1 MWDTFFIHEKFRVAK
16 NFQFLQY
23 FKCQCRGGAGGQ
35 VQKAWENSFRRHN
48 FINFFREVMSL
59 EVTPSEVTS
68 LLSENFREYLLSSE
82 NSFRINLLK
91 LSPQKLCPHA
101 ANSILKVESYI
112 AET

>member
-1 MWDTFFIHEKFRVAK
+1 MK
-16 NFQFLQY
+16 NFESQRFFNFYNILNVNAVVAQVV
-23 FKCQCRGGAGGQ
+23 KSKRRGKI
-35 VQKAWENSFRRHN
+35 VS
-48 FINFFREVMSL
+48 EVMSL